1 MNAYE
6 PTATLAITVD
16 RARICVAVTASASDT
31 LFFIRP
37 DSVSISAL
45 RRQCLHSR
53 YHVEEVLMGKLAL
66 FLGGFLLLTLL
77 VGLLG
82 TIPPG

>member
-1 MNAYE
+1 MVSTLGWMRGRSHLIRLFSSNLNLYPYQRGADNAFH
-6 PTATLAITVD
+6 P
-16 RARICVAVTASASDT
+16 C
-31 LFFIRP
+31 
-37 DSVSISAL
+37 
-45 RRQCLHSR
+45 
-53 YHVEEVLMGKLAL
+53 YHIEEVLMGKLAL